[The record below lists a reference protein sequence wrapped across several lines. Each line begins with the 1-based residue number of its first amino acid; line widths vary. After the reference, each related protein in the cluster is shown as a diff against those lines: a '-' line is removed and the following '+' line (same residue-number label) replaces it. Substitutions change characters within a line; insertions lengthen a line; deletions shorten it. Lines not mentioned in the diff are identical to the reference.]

1 MQAMHPQGNTQEQ
14 GNPPLNPA
22 LNPGDETNPSSVP
35 APAPSVAFGPARSG
49 EFAAVEPASGAG
61 AIDLSQRVATAL
73 AASARAE
80 AALRAMFRTVKFLGA
95 SVGAARE
102 TNEAL
107 VHELAELQAL
117 LGERAVPSEDR
128 MTAKALEAR
137 AHLLEQALGEAAE
150 QAVRDRE
157 FLIAEHDSFIASL
170 VGDHDKE
177 VSHLRRR
184 VAEAESR
191 LAAREARDFNF
202 GWDDES
208 KA

>member
-1 MQAMHPQGNTQEQ
+1 MQAMHPQVNSVSDSIDSPGPDPTHE
-14 GNPPLNPA
+14 GKFGTLEPP
-22 LNPGDETNPSSVP
+22 
-35 APAPSVAFGPARSG
+35 SG
-49 EFAAVEPASGAG
+49 EVSV
-61 AIDLSQRVATAL
+61 DLAERVAAAL
-73 AASARAE
+73 TASARAE

-107 VHELAELQAL
+107 VQELRTLHAL
-117 LGERAVPSEDR
+117 LGERSVPAGER

-137 AHLLEQALGEAAE
+137 ADLLEQALGDAAE

-157 FLIAEHDSFIASL
+157 FLISEHDSFIATL
-170 VGDHDKE
+170 VDDHEKE
-177 VSHLRRR
+177 VANLRRR
-184 VAEAESR
+184 VSEAESR
-191 LAAREARDFNF
+191 LAAREARDFDF

>member
-1 MQAMHPQGNTQEQ
+1 MQAMHPQGNNQEQ
-14 GNPPLNPA
+14 SHSQPDSL
-22 LNPGDETNPSSVP
+22 DESSPSR
-35 APAPSVAFGPARSG
+35 AFGPARSG
-49 EFAAVEPASGAG
+49 EFAPVEPASGEVAV
-61 AIDLSQRVATAL
+61 DLPQRVAAAL

-107 VHELAELQAL
+107 VHELGELQAL
-117 LGERAVPSEDR
+117 LGERAVPSEER

-137 AHLLEQALGEAAE
+137 AHLLEQALGDAAE

-177 VSHLRRR
+177 MSHLRRR

-191 LAAREARDFNF
+191 LAAREAREFDF
-202 GWDDES
+202 GWDEDS

>member
-1 MQAMHPQGNTQEQ
+1 MQAMHPQGNT
-14 GNPPLNPA
+14 PLNPM
-22 LNPGDETNPSSVP
+22 LNPVDDTSPSS
-35 APAPSVAFGPARSG
+35 APAPSAAFGPARSG

-61 AIDLSQRVATAL
+61 AIDLSQRLAAAL
-73 AASARAE
+73 TASARAE

-107 VHELAELQAL
+107 VHELRELQAL
-117 LGERAVPSEDR
+117 LGERALLSEERLPSEER
-128 MTAKALEAR
+128 MTAKAIEAR

-177 VSHLRRR
+177 MSHLRRR
-184 VAEAESR
+184 VADAESR
-191 LAAREARDFNF
+191 LAAREAREFEL

>member
-1 MQAMHPQGNTQEQ
+1 MQAMHPQGNIQQ
-14 GNPPLNPA
+14 QSHPPLDSLDESSPA
-22 LNPGDETNPSSVP
+22 PSS
-35 APAPSVAFGPARSG
+35 AAAQSVAFGPARSG
-49 EFAAVEPASGAG
+49 EFAAVEPASGEVAVE
-61 AIDLSQRVATAL
+61 LSQRVASAL

-80 AALRAMFRTVKFLGA
+80 AALRAMFRSVKFLGA
-95 SVGAARE
+95 SVGAARQ

-107 VHELAELQAL
+107 VHELRELQAQ
-117 LGERAVPSEDR
+117 LGERAVPSEER

-184 VAEAESR
+184 VADAESR
-191 LAAREARDFNF
+191 LAEREAREFDF